1 VVGRQAPAGGSTGDD
16 DESESDS
23 MLTKHTA
30 MFDVRPATLSDEVE
44 VMNIMFSTDEVP
56 SGPPQTPLFAVD
68 LTDAH
73 IDASE
78 FPEFPQL
85 MSGNEHD

>member
-1 VVGRQAPAGGSTGDD
+1 
-16 DESESDS
+16 

-30 MFDVRPATLSDEVE
+30 MFDVRPAAVSDEVE
-44 VMNIMFSTDEVP
+44 VMETMFSTDEMP
-56 SGPPQTPLFAVD
+56 SGKPQTPLFAVD

-73 IDASE
+73 IEASE

-85 MSGNEHD
+85 MSGSDAD